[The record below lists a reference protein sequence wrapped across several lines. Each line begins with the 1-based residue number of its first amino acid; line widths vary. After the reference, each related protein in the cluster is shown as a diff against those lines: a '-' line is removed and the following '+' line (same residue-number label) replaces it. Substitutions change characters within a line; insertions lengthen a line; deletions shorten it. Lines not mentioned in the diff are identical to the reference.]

1 MEWKIHQSVAAELFA
16 LDPDRL
22 C

>member
-1 MEWKIHQSVAAELFA
+1 WKIYQSVAAELYA
-16 LDPDRL
+16 HDLERL

>member
-1 MEWKIHQSVAAELFA
+1 WKIYQSVAAELFA
-16 LDPDRL
+16 HDLERL